1 MKNDTKLCVA
11 VIGCGI
17 IAKDH
22 IGSIRDKCGPVKLFL
37 CDRNT
42 QVASA
47 YKRSLGGDT
56 EVYEDAF
63 RLISENKL
71 DIVHVLTPPDSHY
84 DIARHAIENGANV
97 LIEKPMTLTLAETE
111 SLFQLGRKCGKI
123 VCVGHSLLYMECM
136 LKAFGLIKSGKMGR
150 VINVHCFFGY
160 AESKKTIPYGGV
172 SHWAY
177 SIPGGPLINIVP
189 HPASVLVELLGVPED
204 VKLFSDAQNLMP
216 YGYSDLLDVSIRSP
230 KGHGSFTLS
239 MAHGN
244 SSRYVDIE
252 CEKGSMHIDIRWQIF
267 VSKYHKGKL
276 GPLSK
281 KFGGIGKGFSI
292 IKSTLGVI
300 YKVATKQMKS
310 NPGTRELVVRFYQAV
325 REQGVSPI
333 GEANAIGVAK
343 ILEHVIAASNQKFK

>member
-1 MKNDTKLCVA
+1 MKNGTKLSVA

-22 IGSIRDKCGPVKLFL
+22 LGSIRDKCGPVKLFL

-42 QVASA
+42 QAANA
-47 YKRSLGGDT
+47 YKLSLGGDT

-84 DIARHAIENGANV
+84 GIARHAIENGANV
-97 LIEKPMTLTLAETE
+97 LIEKPMTLTLSETE
-111 SLFQLGRKCGKI
+111 GLFQLGKKYGKK

-136 LKAFGLIKSGKMGR
+136 LKAFELIKSGKMGR
-150 VINVHCFFGY
+150 VISVHCFFGH
-160 AESKKTIPYGGV
+160 AEKKKTIPYGGV

-177 SIPGGPLINIVP
+177 SMPGGPLINLVS
-189 HPASVLVELLGVPED
+189 HPASVLVELLGIPKD
-204 VKLFSDAQNLMP
+204 INLFSDARNLMP
-216 YGYSDLLDVSIRSP
+216 YGYSDLLDISIRSP
-230 KGHGSFTLS
+230 KGHGSLTVS

-244 SSRYVDIE
+244 SSRYVNIE
-252 CEKGSMHIDIRWQIF
+252 CEKGSIYVDFGWQTF
-267 VSKYHKGKL
+267 VSKYHKGKF

-281 KFGGIGKGFSI
+281 KFGGIGKGLSL
-292 IKSTLGVI
+292 IKSTLGII
-300 YKVATKQMKS
+300 YKVATKRIKS

-325 REQGVSPI
+325 REQYDSPVSD
-333 GEANAIGVAK
+333 ANAIGVAK
-343 ILEHVIAASNQKFK
+343 ILEHVIAASNKKSE